1 MPNPRNPVA
10 RAPILRKGGVHQRA
24 RSGERQQAR
33 QSLDE
38 LLMDGLEEYQDYA
51 RAAENRSGDPA
62 AVASDDTAE
71 KRAGDKDVLPDAFPN
86 SLPNSGFM
94 PAFTPAFSRP
104 NPHTV

>member
-1 MPNPRNPVA
+1 MPTPRNPVA

-38 LLMDGLEEYQDYA
+38 LLMDGLEDYQDYA

-62 AVASDDTAE
+62 AVASDDAAE
-71 KRAGDKDVLPDAFPN
+71 KQAGDKDVLPDFSPGIFPD
-86 SLPNSGFM
+86 PDFM
-94 PAFTPAFSRP
+94 PASSRP
-104 NPHTV
+104 NSAHL

>member
-104 NPHTV
+104 NPAHL